1 MRKLALLLAVLICL
15 TSCHKPD
22 IKNTFKI
29 VTGAS
34 SSEAEEPLPE
44 PSSSTE
50 PEDGEDEK
58 QEEDKKEAP
67 VPKEPE
73 IKEPEEPE
81 IQEPE
86 EPEPPSS
93 KDTSAEDQAKAASEA
108 AASEAAARAASEA
121 AAFEAAQKAAAEA
134 AAAQEAQKAAA
145 EAAAFE
151 AQQRAA
157 AEAAAAQEAQR
168 AAAEAAAAQEA
179 QRAAEE
185 AQRAATEAAAAQEAQ
200 RAAAKK
206 TPAKKASA
214 SGKNFLSDI
223 ESEVLALQNQERA
236 RQGLPALQ
244 YDPELQNA
252 ARIRSRELCQAGVF
266 AHTRPDGRQWNTVLI
281 EDVPYDYL
289 SAGENLAIVES
300 TDPNIDLP
308 EDPDFWVDGWIDS
321 PPHYKNMIRAEYN
334 RAGVGIYKVVRN
346 GETCAIATTIFS
358 YVDE

>member
-157 AEAAAAQEAQR
+157 A
-168 AAAEAAAAQEA
+168 
-179 QRAAEE
+179 
-185 AQRAATEAAAAQEAQ
+185 EAAAAQEAQ

>member
-1 MRKLALLLAVLICL
+1 MRKIALLLAVLVCL

-29 VTGAS
+29 VTGTS
-34 SSEAEEPLPE
+34 SSEQEEPLPE
-44 PSSSTE
+44 SSPTE
-50 PEDGEDEK
+50 PEGE
-58 QEEDKKEAP
+58 KEAP
-67 VPKEPE
+67 LPSEPE

-81 IQEPE
+81 RKEPE
-86 EPEPPSS
+86 DPEIKEPEDPQPSS
-93 KDTSAEDQAKAASEA
+93 GNTSVDEQAQAK
-108 AASEAAARAASEA
+108 AASEA
-121 AAFEAAQKAAAEA
+121 AAFEAAQRAAAEA
-134 AAAQEAQKAAA
+134 EAAEEARRAAA

-151 AQQRAA
+151 AEQRAA
-157 AEAAAAQEAQR
+157 EEAQRAAEEAAAFEAEQRAAEEAQR
-168 AAAEAAAAQEA
+168 AAAEAAAFEA
-179 QRAAEE
+179 EQRAAEE
-185 AQRAATEAAAAQEAQ
+185 AQKAAAEAAQKASV
-200 RAAAKK
+200 
-206 TPAKKASA
+206 KKASA

-236 RQGLPALQ
+236 RLGIPALQ

-300 TDPNIDLP
+300 SDPNIDLP
-308 EDPDFWVDGWIDS
+308 EDPDFWVDGWINS
-321 PPHYKNMIRAEYN
+321 PSHYKNMIRAEYN

-346 GETCAIATTIFS
+346 GETCAIATTIFA
-358 YVDE
+358 YVEE

>member
-1 MRKLALLLAVLICL
+1 MRKIALLLAVLVCL

-34 SSEAEEPLPE
+34 SSEQEEPLPE
-44 PSSSTE
+44 SSPTE
-50 PEDGEDEK
+50 PEGEK
-58 QEEDKKEAP
+58 EDP
-67 VPKEPE
+67 LPSEPE
-73 IKEPEEPE
+73 IKEPEEAERKEPEDPE
-81 IQEPE
+81 IKEPE
-86 EPEPPSS
+86 DPQPSS
-93 KDTSAEDQAKAASEA
+93 GNTSVDEQAQAK
-108 AASEAAARAASEA
+108 AASEA
-121 AAFEAAQKAAAEA
+121 AAFEAAQRAAAEA
-134 AAAQEAQKAAA
+134 KAAEEARRAAA

-151 AQQRAA
+151 A
-157 AEAAAAQEAQR
+157 E
-168 AAAEAAAAQEA
+168 

-185 AQRAATEAAAAQEAQ
+185 AQRAAEEAAAFEAEQ
-200 RAAAKK
+200 RAAEEAQKAAAEAAQK
-206 TPAKKASA
+206 ASVKKASA

-236 RQGLPALQ
+236 RLGIPALQ

-300 TDPNIDLP
+300 SDPNIDLP
-308 EDPDFWVDGWIDS
+308 EDPDFWVDGWINS
-321 PPHYKNMIRAEYN
+321 PSHYKNMIRAEYN

-346 GETCAIATTIFS
+346 GETCAIATTIFA
-358 YVDE
+358 YVEE